1 MNRRTVISGGP
12 ILTMAAEM
20 RAEAVAVLD
29 ERILHVGSLEECRDA
44 AGQGAVEFDLGG
56 RTLLPGFV
64 DAHTHPLMLGQCAAW
79 VDCAPPEV
87 TTIDAL
93 VEMLG
98 RRRDSLPPTADVW
111 GFGVHH
117 GDLDVRRN
125 PERTDLDRVATD
137 RVVAVMHRSGHGVM
151 VNSHCLAMNGITK
164 DLPDPAGGRIERD
177 EQGNPTGVMWD
188 AAIDL
193 ITGPEGVKTLNH
205 GPNIHIP
212 DAPER
217 LVDLLCNAQTMLLKA
232 GVTSVTD
239 CQVTRREMETY
250 LLARDDGRL
259 QLRASMLTL
268 STLLEVL
275 VELGLRARLGDD
287 HLAFAGLK
295 LYADGTLTGLTAY
308 FESGYRFDPCH
319 HGQLYHEP
327 EELRRLIRRAHRFGL
342 QTGTHAQGD
351 SAIQIVLDAVTE
363 SLADV
368 DRKDH
373 RHRIEHCGMPS
384 PDQVHRIAELGIYP
398 VPQPTHGYLVGDA
411 LLEALGESAN
421 RYNPYGEFRDA
432 GVPIVLS
439 SDTPV
444 SGPDPIEA
452 IWAAATRETRYGSTL
467 GTPEQRI
474 SVEQGLRGYTINGA
488 AATKRDH
495 VVGSLEPGKLA
506 DFAILSGDPLGVAID
521 DLRSIRV
528 EDTWVDGAPVD
539 FSRL

>member
-1 MNRRTVISGGP
+1 MDRRTVITGGP
-12 ILTMAAEM
+12 ILTMAAEL
-20 RAEAVAVLD
+20 RVEAIALLD
-29 ERILHVGSLEECRDA
+29 ERILAVGSLDDCRDA
-44 AGQGAVEFDLGG
+44 AGKTATKVDLGG
-56 RTLLPGFV
+56 RTLMPGFV

-93 VEMLG
+93 VRVME

-125 PERTDLDRVATD
+125 PVATDLDRVATD

-151 VNSHCLAMNGITK
+151 VNSHCLALNGITK

-193 ITGPEGVKTLNH
+193 ITGPDGVKTLNH

-217 LVDLLCNAQTMLLKA
+217 LVDLLCNAQTMLLKS
-232 GVTSVTD
+232 GITSVTD
-239 CQVTRREMETY
+239 CQVTRRELETY
-250 LLARDDGRL
+250 LSARDAGRL
-259 QLRASMLTL
+259 QMRVSMLTL
-268 STLLEVL
+268 STLLEAL
-275 VELGLRARLGDD
+275 VELGLRSRLGDD

-308 FESGYRFDPCH
+308 FESGYHFDPCH

-327 EELRRLIRRAHRFGL
+327 DELRRLIRRAHRFGL

-363 SLADV
+363 ALDDV
-368 DRKDH
+368 DRHDH

-384 PDQVHRIAELGIYP
+384 PEQVHRIAELGIYP
-398 VPQPTHGYLVGDA
+398 IPQPTHGYLMGDA
-411 LLEALGESAN
+411 LLEALGDRAH
-421 RYNPYGEFRDA
+421 RYNPYGEFVAA
-432 GVPIVLS
+432 GIPPVLS

-444 SGPDPIEA
+444 SGPDPLEA
-452 IWAAATRETRYGSTL
+452 VWAAVTRQTRYGSTL
-467 GTPEQRI
+467 GGPELCLT
-474 SVEQGLRGYTINGA
+474 VEQALRGYTINGA
-488 AATKRDH
+488 AATRREH

-506 DFAILSGDPLGVAID
+506 DLVVLSDDPLRVAID

-528 EDTWVDGAPVD
+528 EETWVDGAPVD

>member
-1 MNRRTVISGGP
+1 MNQKTVITGGP
-12 ILTMAAEM
+12 ILTMAAEQ
-20 RAEAVAVLD
+20 RVEAITLLD
-29 ERILHVGSLEECRDA
+29 GRILAVGSLEDCRDA
-44 AGQGAVEFDLGG
+44 AGTGAAERDLGG
-56 RTLLPGFV
+56 RTLMPGFV

-93 VEMLG
+93 VTVLG

-117 GDLDVRRN
+117 GDLDVKRN

-151 VNSHCLAMNGITK
+151 VNSHCLALNGITK
-164 DLPDPAGGRIERD
+164 DLLDPAGGRIERD

-193 ITGPEGVKTLNH
+193 ITGPDGVKTLNH

-232 GVTSVTD
+232 GITSVTD

-250 LLARDDGRL
+250 LSARDAGRL
-259 QLRASMLTL
+259 QLRVSMLTL
-268 STLLEVL
+268 STLLEAL
-275 VELGLRARLGDD
+275 IELGLRSRLGDD

-327 EELRRLIRRAHRFGL
+327 AELRRLIRRAHRFGL

-363 SLADV
+363 ALDDV
-368 DRKDH
+368 ERHDH
-373 RHRIEHCGMPS
+373 RHRIEHCGMPT
-384 PDQVHRIAELGIYP
+384 DEQIARIAELGIYP
-398 VPQPTHGYLVGDA
+398 IPQPTHHYLVGDA
-411 LLEALGESAN
+411 LVEALGEKAN
-421 RYNPYGEFRDA
+421 RYNPYGLFRDA

-444 SGPDPIEA
+444 SGPDPLEA
-452 IWAAATRETRYGSTL
+452 VWAAVTRQTRYGSTL
-467 GTPEQRI
+467 GGPELCLT
-474 SVEQGLRGYTINGA
+474 VEQALRGYTINGA

-495 VVGSLEPGKLA
+495 LVGSLEPGKLA
-506 DFAILSGDPLGVAID
+506 DLVVLSDDPLASTID

-528 EDTWVDGAPVD
+528 EETWVDGAPVD
-539 FSRL
+539 FARL

>member
-12 ILTMAAEM
+12 ILTMGPAGAV
-20 RAEAVAVLD
+20 EAVALLD
-29 ERILHVGSLEECRDA
+29 ERILHVGSLDDCRDA
-44 AGQGAVEFDLGG
+44 AGRDAATVDLGG

-87 TTIDAL
+87 TTLDQL
-93 VEMLG
+93 VTVLA
-98 RRRDSLPPTADVW
+98 RRRDSLPPTAAVW

-125 PERTDLDRVATD
+125 PEAPDLDRVAAD
-137 RVVAVMHRSGHGVM
+137 RVVAIMHRSGHGVM
-151 VNSHCLAMNGITK
+151 VNSRCLADCGITAAT
-164 DLPDPAGGRIERD
+164 PDPAGGRIERD
-177 EQGNPTGVMWD
+177 AAGNPTGVLWD

-193 ITGPEGVKTLNH
+193 ITGPEGVKTRDH

-250 LLARDDGRL
+250 LSARDDGRL
-259 QLRASMLTL
+259 RLRVSMLTL
-268 STLLEVL
+268 SSLLEAL

-327 EELRRLIRRAHRFGL
+327 DELRRLIRRAHRFGL

-363 SLADV
+363 ALDDV
-368 DRKDH
+368 DRDDH

-384 PDQVHRIAELGIYP
+384 PEQVHRIADLGIHP

-411 LLEALGESAN
+411 LLEALGDRAH

-432 GVPIVLS
+432 GAPIVLS

-444 SGPDPIEA
+444 SGPDPLEA
-452 IWAAATRETRYGSTL
+452 IWAAVTRQTRYGSTL
-467 GTPEQRI
+467 GGPELRLT
-474 SVEQGLRGYTINGA
+474 VEQALRGYTINGA

-506 DFAILSGDPLGVAID
+506 DLAILSANPLEADID

-528 EDTWVDGAPVD
+528 EETWVDGAPVD
-539 FSRL
+539 YAGL

>member
-1 MNRRTVISGGP
+1 MNRRTIISGGP
-12 ILTMAAEM
+12 ILTMGAAG
-20 RAEAVAVLD
+20 AVEAVALLD
-29 ERILHVGSLEECRDA
+29 ERILHAGTLDDCRDA
-44 AGQGAVEFDLGG
+44 AGRGAVDVDLGG

-87 TTIDAL
+87 TTIDQL
-93 VEMLG
+93 VAVLG
-98 RRRDSLPPTADVW
+98 RRRDSLPPTAAVW

-125 PERTDLDRVATD
+125 PEAADLDRVATD

-151 VNSHCLAMNGITK
+151 VNSRCLADSGITAAT
-164 DLPDPAGGRIERD
+164 PDPAGGRIERD
-177 EQGNPTGVMWD
+177 AAGDPTGVLWD

-193 ITGPEGVKTLNH
+193 ITGPEGVKTRDH

-250 LLARDDGRL
+250 LSARDDGRL
-259 QLRASMLTL
+259 RLRVSMLTL
-268 STLLEVL
+268 STLLETL
-275 VELGLRARLGDD
+275 VELGLRSRLGDD

-363 SLADV
+363 SLDDV
-368 DRKDH
+368 ARDDH

-384 PDQVHRIAELGIYP
+384 PEQVHRIAALGIHP

-411 LLEALGESAN
+411 LLEALGDRAH

-432 GVPIVLS
+432 GAPIVLS

-444 SGPDPIEA
+444 SGPDPLEA
-452 IWAAATRETRYGSTL
+452 IWAAVTRRTRYGSTL
-467 GTPEQRI
+467 GGPELRLT
-474 SVEQGLRGYTINGA
+474 VEEALRGYTINGA

-506 DFAILSGDPLGVAID
+506 DLAILSANPLAVEID

-528 EDTWVDGAPVD
+528 EETWVDGAPVD
-539 FSRL
+539 YAGL

>member
-1 MNRRTVISGGP
+1 MDRRTVITGGP
-12 ILTMAAEM
+12 ILTMGPVPEV
-20 RAEAVAVLD
+20 EAIALLD
-29 ERILHVGSLEECRDA
+29 ERILAIGTLEDCRAA
-44 AGQGAVEFDLGG
+44 AGRGAAEVDLGG
-56 RTLLPGFV
+56 RTLMPGFV

-93 VEMLG
+93 VVALG
-98 RRRDSLPPTADVW
+98 RRRDGLPPTADVW

-117 GDLDVRRN
+117 GDLAERRN
-125 PERTDLDRVATD
+125 PIAADLDRVATD

-151 VNSHCLAMNGITK
+151 VNTRCLELNGITRE
-164 DLPDPAGGRIERD
+164 LPDPDGGRIERD
-177 EQGNPTGVMWD
+177 ETGQPTGVLWD

-193 ITGPEGVKTLNH
+193 ITGPDGVKTLNH

-217 LVDLLCNAQTMLLKA
+217 LVDLLCNAQTMLLRS
-232 GVTSVTD
+232 GITSVTD

-250 LLARDDGRL
+250 LAARDDGRL
-259 QLRASMLTL
+259 RLRVSMLTL
-268 STLLEVL
+268 SSLLDAL
-275 VELGLRARLGDD
+275 VELGLRSRLGDD

-327 EELRRLIRRAHRFGL
+327 DELRRLIRRAHRFGL

-351 SAIQIVLDAVTE
+351 SAIQIVLDAVAE

-368 DRKDH
+368 DRRDH
-373 RHRIEHCGMPS
+373 RHRIEHCGMPT
-384 PDQVHRIAELGIYP
+384 PEQVHRIAELGVYP

-411 LLEALGESAN
+411 LVEALGERAH
-421 RYNPYGEFRDA
+421 RYNPYGEFRAA
-432 GVPIVLS
+432 GAPIVLS

-444 SGPDPIEA
+444 SGPDPLEA
-452 IWAAATRETRYGSTL
+452 IWASVTRRTRYGSVL
-467 GTPEQRI
+467 GGPELLLT
-474 SVEQGLRGYTINGA
+474 VDEALHGYTINGA

-495 VVGSLEPGKLA
+495 VVGSLEAGKLA
-506 DFAILSGDPLGVAID
+506 DLVMLSANPLTVEVD
-521 DLRSIRV
+521 ELRAIRV

-539 FSRL
+539 FSSL